1 MSLTLNYLTPV
12 EFNRKYKHKIDL
24 LLKAGKSINPD
35 SDGGIYELCSNT
47 ACSLIIHSKYIN
59 SIFYSLSKHISNNPT
74 PKLTLS
80 NILNV
85 LYTDY
90 SILPEQA
97 KLTFNEFN
105 KIISEEYIFIGTES
119 YDIIIQSFDKITADY
134 IKGGLLHVLTYHYQ
148 SYKDELVKPEEK
160 TLFLKHTTINE
171 ILGAIISVILNGR
184 VLTDNKNRR
193 VLEGKVFMNLTED
206 SIFETY
212 NLVIEKYKDENL
224 YDLIT
229 FYRKGIMV

>member
-24 LLKAGKSINPD
+24 LLNAGKSIKPD
-35 SDGGIYELCSNT
+35 PDGGIYELCSNT
-47 ACSLIIHSKYIN
+47 ECSLIIHSRYIN
-59 SIFYSLSKHISNNPT
+59 SIFYSLSKHISNNPN

-80 NILNV
+80 NISNV

-90 SILPEQA
+90 SIIPKQDNLTLKEFK
-97 KLTFNEFN
+97 KL
-105 KIISEEYIFIGTES
+105 ISEEYIFIGTES
-119 YDIIIQSFDKITADY
+119 YDIIIQSFDEINSDY

-148 SYKDELVKPEEK
+148 SYKDELVKPEKK

-171 ILGAIISVILNGR
+171 ILGAIISVILNGK
-184 VLTDNKNRR
+184 VLTNNKNRR
-193 VLEGKVFMNLTED
+193 VLEGEVLMNLTKD
-206 SIFETY
+206 SKVETY
-212 NLVIEKYKDENL
+212 KLVIEQKEKTHN
-224 YDLIT
+224 LIT